1 MTEPIKIPT
10 SISQGVDY
18 RLASWYAILA
28 PAKTPKDI
36 LRKLHEAIAAVG
48 KNPEAIAKIES
59 QGVRLQDL
67 GPDALNSY
75 IRAQMENLQPVLSN
89 IAETAKGK

>member
-1 MTEPIKIPT
+1 M
-10 SISQGVDY
+10 
-18 RLASWYAILA
+18 
-28 PAKTPKDI
+28 
-36 LRKLHEAIAAVG
+36 G